1 MKAIFLHLSEL
12 PRALTVG
19 TKVKKGE
26 VIAHSGN
33 SGHSFAP
40 HLHYQLMS
48 PSDRVLDPFDVHA
61 TTKVNLPAS
70 DRPALAE
77 QVTRWRSLMT
87 TRVAASPAPT
97 VVPAST
103 TATPALGIAP
113 GTPPAVPAR

>member
-1 MKAIFLHLSEL
+1 HLSEL
-12 PRALTVG
+12 PRTLTVG

-61 TTKVNLPAS
+61 TKKVNLGAA
-70 DRPALAE
+70 DRPALTE
-77 QVTRWRSLMT
+77 QVTKWRSMMT
-87 TRVAASPAPT
+87 TRVASTPAPA
-97 VVPAST
+97 VVPAAAT
-103 TATPALGIAP
+103 TPALGVAS
-113 GTPPAVPAR
+113 GTPPAPAPSR